1 MANNNF
7 DSKNLKALMRRLNV
21 FQAWR
26 MGEHPFEN
34 RGDLFS
40 ESDINSL
47 LDDVASCLAHFA
59 EGNCEHKCECSSKQ
73 QVRPPF
79 GPMSEHELL
88 KLAAEESS
96 RIQQAIKDGKLKLP
110 TNTEK
115 PYDTHGGFIVNG

>member
-1 MANNNF
+1 
-7 DSKNLKALMRRLNV
+7 MRRLNV

-26 MGEHPFEN
+26 LGEPPFEK

-47 LDDVASCLAHFA
+47 LDDVTSCLAHFA
-59 EGNCEHKCECSSKQ
+59 ECDGEHKCECSSKQ

-96 RIQQAIKDGKLKLP
+96 RIQQAIKEGKLKFP
-110 TNTEK
+110 SKDEK

>member
-1 MANNNF
+1 MATNF
-7 DSKNLKALMRRLNV
+7 DSKNIKALMRRLSV

-26 MGEHPFEN
+26 LGEHPFEN

-59 EGNCEHKCECSSKQ
+59 ECGGEHKCECSKKQ
-73 QVRPPF
+73 QVKPPF
-79 GPMSEHELL
+79 GAMSEQELL
-88 KLAAEESS
+88 KLAADESS
-96 RIQQAIKDGKLKLP
+96 RIQQALKDGKLKLP
-110 TNTEK
+110 NAEEK